1 MTVAEGRQGGAEDAR
16 QRLAAGLAELSGLLL
31 SRAELPRTLG
41 RVADLARDSM
51 PGCDAVGVTV
61 VQGERVETAACTDDV
76 VQVVDGAQYDTGQG
90 PCLDAIRHQRPYL
103 IRSMAT
109 ERRWPRFTPAAVQAG
124 IQASLSLPMT
134 ADEPVGALNC
144 YARTPDAFDQ
154 ADEQVGQLLA
164 DQAAVALTN
173 LRTYAEEHRI
183 AVALQRSL
191 LPAGLPTVGGVEL
204 TARYLPASA
213 EIHVG
218 GDWYDALA
226 LADGTV
232 GLVIGDVAG
241 HGVAAAAI
249 MGQLRTAWRAYTL
262 DGHPPAG
269 IIERLHRL
277 LATVEPEVLATCC
290 CVVADPSS
298 GLVRWA
304 SAGHLDPLMRAPDT
318 TTAFLD
324 GGRTVPLGVP
334 LDGSGDPIPEGQAT
348 LAPGSLLL
356 LYTDGLVERR
366 QESLQAGLNRLAH
379 ALAVGPEQLEACCD
393 HLVAESLAD
402 QTVTDD
408 VALVAVRLLTNPS
421 SATRAQAG
429 QPRQA

>member
-1 MTVAEGRQGGAEDAR
+1 MTVAEGWQDSADDAR

-41 RVADLARDSM
+41 QVADLARDSM

-61 VQGERVETAACTDDV
+61 VQGEGVETAACTDDV
-76 VQVVDGAQYDTGQG
+76 VEVVDGAQYDTGQG

-109 ERRWPRFTPAAVQAG
+109 ERRWPQFTPAAVQAG

-134 ADEPVGALNC
+134 ADEPVGA
-144 YARTPDAFDQ
+144 RTPHAFDQ

-164 DQAAVALTN
+164 DQAAVALAN

-191 LPAGLPTVGGVEL
+191 LPAGLPTVVGVEL

-213 EIHVG
+213 DIHVG

-241 HGVAAAAI
+241 HGAAAAAI

-334 LDGSGDPIPEGQAT
+334 LDGSGDPIPEGQVT

-379 ALAVGPEQLEACCD
+379 ALAGGPEQLEACCD

-402 QTVTDD
+402 QPVTDD
-408 VALVAVRLLTNPS
+408 VALVAVRLLANPS
-421 SATRAQAG
+421 SASRAQAG

>member
-1 MTVAEGRQGGAEDAR
+1 MAAGPGGLGQQRRKPQHPPIDSDVVDLDAAFGEQLLDVAVRQRETQVPADRQHDHLGREAEGGEGRSRDSSRARAAGSHDTGLPARGTLTADATPPCGLLSPVWVNGFTERPAEADRLAPRLPPVTPEPSGDGGAA
-16 QRLAAGLAELSGLLL
+16 
-31 SRAELPRTLG
+31 SR
-41 RVADLARDSM
+41 
-51 PGCDAVGVTV
+51 
-61 VQGERVETAACTDDV
+61 
-76 VQVVDGAQYDTGQG
+76 
-90 PCLDAIRHQRPYL
+90 
-103 IRSMAT
+103 
-109 ERRWPRFTPAAVQAG
+109 
-124 IQASLSLPMT
+124 
-134 ADEPVGALNC
+134 
-144 YARTPDAFDQ
+144 
-154 ADEQVGQLLA
+154 
-164 DQAAVALTN
+164 
-173 LRTYAEEHRI
+173 
-183 AVALQRSL
+183 
-191 LPAGLPTVGGVEL
+191 LPTVVGVAL
-204 TARYLPASA
+204 AARYLPASA

-241 HGVAAAAI
+241 HGAAAAAI
-249 MGQLRTAWRAYTL
+249 MGQLRTAWRAYAL
-262 DGHPPAG
+262 DGHPPAA
-269 IIERLHRL
+269 IIQRLHRL
-277 LATVEPEVLATCC
+277 LTTVEPEVLASCC

-334 LDGSGDPIPEGQAT
+334 LDSSGDPIPEGQVT

-402 QTVTDD
+402 QPVTDD
-408 VALVAVRLLTNPS
+408 VALVAVRLLANPA
-421 SATRAQAG
+421 SATRAQAD